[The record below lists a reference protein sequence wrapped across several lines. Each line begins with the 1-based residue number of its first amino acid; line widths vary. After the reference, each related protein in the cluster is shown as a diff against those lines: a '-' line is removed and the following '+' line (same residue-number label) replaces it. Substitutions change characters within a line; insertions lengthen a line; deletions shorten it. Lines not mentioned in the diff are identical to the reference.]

1 MSVEQND
8 PEMQCRD
15 PKSEVINQLLERGQ
29 TLRQAMTRSLVQ
41 DENLLGSGVSRD
53 TDDLL
58 SDQDICQDVLLDYL
72 LGKMHSNV
80 NFVSGIT
87 YL

>member
-8 PEMQCRD
+8 PEMQCID

-53 TDDLL
+53 IDDLL

-72 LGKMHSNV
+72 LGK
-80 NFVSGIT
+80 IQ
-87 YL
+87 L